1 MMAFSLGILGAGADR
16 AAGANGSVIL
26 APLAIPFIAGL
37 LCFLLG
43 PAAVGVQRLLVLAV
57 SLVYFGFSI
66 AFFAA
71 RPAPFEAFD
80 SVLFSLDP
88 LGALIVLGI
97 GFFAVAVS
105 LYSIRDTREGETGRD
120 WPTYFLWTIGAAY
133 GAAAASNLLAL
144 VIFWGI
150 VGLTL
155 YKLIQVGGPD
165 ASEAAKKTLVTVGG
179 SDSLLI
185 LGFGLLWLAAGGG
198 AFSIGAFD
206 FSRFQRVDPSGGAG
220 LAAFLLIAIA
230 AVTKAG
236 GMPFHRWLPDSAPVA
251 PANVM
256 AFLPGALDK
265 LLGIYLLA
273 RASLDLFAVRS
284 GSAVAIVLQATGAV
298 TIVAAVM
305 MALVQHNLRKLLA
318 YHAVSQVGY
327 MVMGLGT
334 GTAIGAIGGL
344 FHMLNNAVYKSCLFL
359 AGGAAEERCGTADLD
374 RMGGL
379 ARIMPWTFGC
389 FLTAALAISGVPP
402 LNGFFSKWL
411 IYQGIIEGA
420 GGSNL
425 WVIWLVA
432 ATFGSALT
440 LASFLKAANAV
451 FLGRPAPEGGE
462 TRRDADPTKIIP
474 MVVLAGVCIAFG
486 ALAYAIPLPL
496 FFDAIRPLGATPGLW
511 SPLASTG
518 LLALGIGI
526 AFALPLL
533 AGGRRIRESE
543 PFAGGEPVTPE
554 MAVSGTEFYRS
565 VETAPGIAQL
575 YGAARKGVFDAY
587 GVARSA
593 VRYAGLLFAA
603 LHSGILPAYVTWVLI
618 GLVVLIGVLVM

>member
-1 MMAFSLGILGAGADR
+1 MMAASMGILSAAAG
-16 AAGANGSVIL
+16 GANGVEIL
-26 APLAIPFIAGL
+26 IPLAIPLIAGL

-43 PAAVGVQRLLVLAV
+43 PAATAIQRLLVLAV
-57 SLVYFGFSI
+57 SLIFFGIAI
-66 AFFAA
+66 AFFVA
-71 RPAPFEAFD
+71 RPAPAEAFD
-80 SVLFSLDP
+80 AVLFSLDP

-97 GFFAVAVS
+97 GFFAVVVS
-105 LYSIRDTREGETGRD
+105 LYCLKDTREEETGRD
-120 WPTYFLWTIGAAY
+120 WPTYFLWTVGAAY
-133 GAAAASNLLAL
+133 GAAAASNLLVLL
-144 VIFWGI
+144 VFWGI

-155 YKLIQVGGPD
+155 YKLIQVGGPL

-179 SDSLLI
+179 CDSILI
-185 LGFGLLWLAAGGG
+185 LGFALLWLAAGGG
-198 AFSIGAFD
+198 ALSLGSFD
-206 FSRFQRVDPSGGAG
+206 FSRFRQVDPSSGAG
-220 LAAFLLIAIA
+220 LAAFILIALA

-265 LLGIYLLA
+265 LLGIYLLG
-273 RASLDLFAVRS
+273 RAALDLFAVRS
-284 GSAVAIVLQATGAV
+284 GSTVAIVLQAAGAV

-305 MALVQHNLRKLLA
+305 MALIQHNLRKLLA

-327 MVMGLGT
+327 MILGLGT

-389 FLTAALAISGVPP
+389 FLVAALAISGVPP

-411 IYQGIIEGA
+411 IYQGIIEG
-420 GGSNL
+420 GKGSNV

-451 FLGRPAPEGGE
+451 FLSRPAAGEE
-462 TRRDADPTKIIP
+462 TRRDADPTKVVP
-474 MVVLAGVCIAFG
+474 MAALAGLCVVLGVF
-486 ALAYAIPLPL
+486 AYAFPLRLL
-496 FFDAIRPLGATPGLW
+496 FDPIRPLGEEPGLW
-511 SPLASTG
+511 SPLASAG

-526 AFALPLL
+526 ALALPLL

-543 PFAGGEPVTPE
+543 PFVGGEIVTSD
-554 MAVSGTEFYRS
+554 MAVSGTDFYRA
-565 VETAPGIAQL
+565 VETTPGIAQA
-575 YGAARKGVFDAY
+575 YRGASLGVFDAY
-587 GVARSA
+587 GVVRGA
-593 VRYAGLLFAA
+593 VRYVGLLFSA
-603 LHSGILPAYVTWVLI
+603 LHSGILPAYVTWVILGLVFLI
-618 GLVVLIGVLVM
+618 GILVM